1 MIHRHSCEIIKQ
13 ANIKGINGQAGNIS
27 RLSVDILF
35 SDRKIWWQHKNRV
48 LFWYF
53 LVFLLPLRQ
62 ES

>member
-35 SDRKIWWQHKNRV
+35 PDRKN
-48 LFWYF
+48 LATA
-53 LVFLLPLRQ
+53 
-62 ES
+62 